1 MPCFTGRRA
10 SSRSYVV
17 FWVSPK
23 WSHSFPGRHR
33 SPLGLAPFVIDTP
46 SVDVM
51 GHARQASSTYA
62 RFDRLDIA
70 SGGRQRPSHFHPIV
84 DTHPHTHT
92 PIFSTQ
98 SSLVVTHAYAVGT
111 GGIRSQQGL
120 TLSGS
125 WEPALSPL
133 GLKRWGFVVHLY
145 RNLVCALSLLKHNSR
160 RDMAHPARRINGP
173 PGWLRIPPVRI
184 RG

>member
-1 MPCFTGRRA
+1 MFQFLSDYARSDQGQGHVFMPCFTGRRA

-98 SSLVVTHAYAVGT
+98 SSLVVTHACAVGT
-111 GGIRSQQGL
+111 ALVRP
-120 TLSGS
+120 LSD
-125 WEPALSPL
+125 PALAVLRPFAATATYPAFAI
-133 GLKRWGFVVHLY
+133 GLRLLLLD
-145 RNLVCALSLLKHNSR
+145 RSLTGL
-160 RDMAHPARRINGP
+160 DF
-173 PGWLRIPPVRI
+173 
-184 RG
+184 

>member
-1 MPCFTGRRA
+1 MFQFLSDYARSDQGQGHDFMPCFTGRRA

-17 FWVSPK
+17 CWVSPK

-70 SGGRQRPSHFHPIV
+70 SGGRLTVVEQPIRLK
-84 DTHPHTHT
+84 DPKSEREQNPETH
-92 PIFSTQ
+92 
-98 SSLVVTHAYAVGT
+98 Y
-111 GGIRSQQGL
+111 RS
-120 TLSGS
+120 
-125 WEPALSPL
+125 A
-133 GLKRWGFVVHLY
+133 
-145 RNLVCALSLLKHNSR
+145 
-160 RDMAHPARRINGP
+160 
-173 PGWLRIPPVRI
+173 
-184 RG
+184 

>member
-1 MPCFTGRRA
+1 MFQFLSDYARSDQGQGHVFMPCFTGRRA

-111 GGIRSQQGL
+111 AKRARPKFHGECAGHSVRCSRSFGL
-120 TLSGS
+120 T
-125 WEPALSPL
+125 
-133 GLKRWGFVVHLY
+133 
-145 RNLVCALSLLKHNSR
+145 R
-160 RDMAHPARRINGP
+160 R
-173 PGWLRIPPVRI
+173 LRTTLMIP
-184 RG
+184 

>member
-1 MPCFTGRRA
+1 MFQFLSDYARSDQGQGHVFMPCFTGRRA

-70 SGGRQRPSHFHPIV
+70 SGGGSV
-84 DTHPHTHT
+84 
-92 PIFSTQ
+92 
-98 SSLVVTHAYAVGT
+98 L
-111 GGIRSQQGL
+111 L
-120 TLSGS
+120 T
-125 WEPALSPL
+125 
-133 GLKRWGFVVHLY
+133 F
-145 RNLVCALSLLKHNSR
+145 
-160 RDMAHPARRINGP
+160 
-173 PGWLRIPPVRI
+173 I
-184 RG
+184 RGVPLRSVTPLHAPSRGPLMSLYINFSSRFLLIHRSGFPVYQVLCSADASISAK